1 MWDAVC
7 VEQDLKPRRM
17 PRDVSTQWN
26 SAFDMTDFAVS
37 YHQVLKAMTDKQKL
51 GLAGLAIDDSE
62 WELLTQL
69 HDVLKVCAYF
79 MY

>member
-1 MWDAVC
+1 
-7 VEQDLKPRRM
+7 M

-37 YHQVLKAMTDKQKL
+37 YHQVLEAMTDKRKL
-51 GLAGLAIDDSE
+51 GLAGLAIGNSE

-69 HDVLKVCAYF
+69 RDVLKVCAYF